1 MNTDEFIIKRV
12 KRGWIVARGERHS
25 HFKCLQGCK
34 SCIAFIES
42 GIKPS
47 NPYYYTAVKRLLDEE
62 EMDLLTDKRKKQQ
75 YINRKRGFFSA

>member
-42 GIKPS
+42 DTRPS
-47 NPYYYTAVKRLLDEE
+47 NPYYYTAVKRLLDDD
-62 EMDLLTDKRKKQQ
+62 EMSCLNSKRVKQK
-75 YINRKRGFFSA
+75 YVNNKRGVM